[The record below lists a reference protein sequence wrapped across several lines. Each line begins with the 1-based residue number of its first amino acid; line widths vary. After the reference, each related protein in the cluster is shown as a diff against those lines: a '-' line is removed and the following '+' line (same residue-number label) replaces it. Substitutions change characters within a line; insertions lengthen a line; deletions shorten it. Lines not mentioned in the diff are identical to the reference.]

1 MEAKLIVIG
10 GKANKSEIKLK
21 LPTTIGRS
29 RKADLTI
36 AHPKVSRQHCQIFE
50 RDGVLV
56 VRDNGSL
63 NGTLIDND
71 RITEAILKPGDKLT
85 VGPLTFVAVYEH
97 SGPLPPPPAD
107 MPTPALEAIELP
119 QPTVKVGRG
128 PSQPV
133 VAAPLKPAAAP
144 PKPMPIP
151 IAPPESAEPT
161 EPEEPAFA
169 EPPQPATVS
178 SATPTPEAEDFS
190 WLTGDTVPAPS
201 PAVPLNPPLQNTVTL
216 K

>member
-10 GKANKSEIKLK
+10 GKANKGEIKLK

-97 SGPLPPPPAD
+97 SGPLPPLTAD
-107 MPTPALEAIELP
+107 LPTPAIEAIELP
-119 QPTVKVGRG
+119 QPSAQVGRG
-128 PSQPV
+128 PSKPV
-133 VAAPLKPAAAP
+133 VAGAVKPS
-144 PKPMPIP
+144 PKPKPIP
-151 IAPPESAEPT
+151 I
-161 EPEEPAFA
+161 
-169 EPPQPATVS
+169 
-178 SATPTPEAEDFS
+178 
-190 WLTGDTVPAPS
+190 
-201 PAVPLNPPLQNTVTL
+201 
-216 K
+216 